1 MNTEMVYCYFYII
14 NYTLGSGFLTLPYI
28 FYKAGILIATLT
40 YMFYCVITLVSA
52 LYVVEFLGR
61 VHLIDKGI
69 DSEEESQL
77 ISDKSGK
84 NDRLFLHSQDRK
96 YEISESG
103 QVLFSYW
110 VNVIITF
117 LFFCFTMTSQ
127 WAYCAIAASSIATNL
142 PLNTPTF
149 LTCNASE
156 FITRLPTQ
164 PRCLNLYRVSIVG
177 YGIVVI
183 LLSVIGLRKQ
193 KYLQLILGLAR
204 FILLFSIILFS
215 IVKII
220 LDIVSQGTTSIPTN
234 NNAMNATSIVTYT
247 DILLKVNILYIFYGI
262 PVFLYTL
269 QNHCFLPTALFTVT
283 NKKVLKNL
291 ILVVFLTLG
300 ISLSILGMSISLA
313 FAQNNNPN
321 CVLNWLPYTHPNY
334 HILLRIFAYAVI
346 FFPVID
352 ILSCFPLSTI
362 LLANIVFQIIMKL
375 DTSQIHNL
383 RQELILLVIRCL
395 LAVLPIL
402 LSLFVANLIIITDIS
417 GLFSIALTL
426 ITPVIFQWRSQRLVQ
441 LIPGFSETVSQ
452 ANSLYARTRLFLFSA
467 RGRTPYSGWY
477 SGVCAQIA
485 LGSISVITLLVCVA
499 SVIYQTVKNPN
510 GS

>member
-1 MNTEMVYCYFYII
+1 MHASTSTVFP
-14 NYTLGSGFLTLPYI
+14 F
-28 FYKAGILIATLT
+28 
-40 YMFYCVITLVSA
+40 
-52 LYVVEFLGR
+52 
-61 VHLIDKGI
+61 
-69 DSEEESQL
+69 
-77 ISDKSGK
+77 
-84 NDRLFLHSQDRK
+84 
-96 YEISESG
+96 
-103 QVLFSYW
+103 FS
-110 VNVIITF
+110 
-117 LFFCFTMTSQ
+117 L
-127 WAYCAIAASSIATNL
+127 
-142 PLNTPTF
+142 
-149 LTCNASE
+149 
-156 FITRLPTQ
+156 
-164 PRCLNLYRVSIVG
+164 
-177 YGIVVI
+177 
-183 LLSVIGLRKQ
+183 
-193 KYLQLILGLAR
+193 
-204 FILLFSIILFS
+204 
-215 IVKII
+215 
-220 LDIVSQGTTSIPTN
+220 SQGTTSIPTN

-269 QNHCFLPTALFTVT
+269 QNHCFLPTALFTVA

-291 ILVVFLTLG
+291 ILAVFLTLG
-300 ISLSILGMSISLA
+300 ISLSILGISISLA
-313 FAQNNNPN
+313 FSYKNNPN
-321 CVLNWLPYTHPNY
+321 CVLNWLPYTHPYY

-383 RQELILLVIRCL
+383 RQELILLVIRCV

-477 SGVCAQIA
+477 SGVCAQIT
-485 LGSISVITLLVCVA
+485 LESISVITLLVCVA